1 MPNWVY
7 SYVNV
12 NGKREDLL
20 AFAEKARQEHETLW
34 ITSEWKF
41 DEALGKNVKVPE
53 NERVITPEMSG
64 ESVLSFWNFVKP
76 TDEELPYYFGHK
88 TKPEDETPEGASM
101 EERLDKK
108 LTFSGSGWYD
118 WNVRNWGTKWDA
130 GSAEL
135 EEDLAE
141 LKDTDTLTY
150 RYETAWGIPDGAMT
164 AMVSQHPE
172 LTFHFE
178 CEEEQG
184 WGAEFEGKEGEL
196 SMLKEWDIPSSHADY
211 VERGNEDNC
220 SCQHNEEEEYWY
232 DDCPDKQKDFEV
244 VIRQVYRIRATDEDT
259 AKKLLTDSLTPAVFQ
274 SPDPEKAHFAEETI
288 SARLTEDTEEL
299 IDLDA

>member
-34 ITSEWKF
+34 LTQEWRF

-53 NERVITPEMSG
+53 SERQIEREMSG

-88 TKPEDETPEGASM
+88 TKPEDEIPKGLSM
-101 EERLDKK
+101 DELLAKK
-108 LTFSGSGWYD
+108 LSFSGSDWYD

-135 EEDLAE
+135 EEDLDD
-141 LKDTDTLTY
+141 LKETDTLTY
-150 RYETAWGIPDGAMT
+150 RYETAWSIPEPAMR
-164 AMVSQHPE
+164 AMVEQHPE
-172 LTFHFE
+172 LSFSFE

-184 WGAEFEGKEGEL
+184 WGANYEGNEGEL
-196 SMLKEWDIPSSHADY
+196 ILTREWDIPSSHADY
-211 VERGNEDNC
+211 VDRDREDSCNC
-220 SCQHNEEEEYWY
+220 QTDPDNEEYWF
-232 DDCPDKQKDFEV
+232 DDCPDKNKEFRV
-244 VIRQVYRIRATDEDT
+244 VVQQVYVVKATNEED
-259 AKKLLTDSLTPAVFQ
+259 AKQLVVANTTKPEFH
-274 SPDPEKAHFAEETI
+274 SPDLDKAHFAEDSITAI
-288 SARLTEDTEEL
+288 CITENEVIEFD
-299 IDLDA
+299 